1 MEGCLWLGNLAN
13 CRFKST
19 LKERSRRAFP
29 KHRDLFIHFFAVPLT
44 LRLIGG
50 LLCAVNSFHAVLE
63 HGGQTNLTYKA
74 LSLPDLAGRVRLSN
88 GFACGL
94 LLAALQK
101 GSEGAY
107 LRAMN
112 LQN

>member
-1 MEGCLWLGNLAN
+1 MLAARAREPAHETDKKCSPENAALTQSPRSCPLHTVLGCFCAA
-13 CRFKST
+13 T
-19 LKERSRRAFP
+19 L
-29 KHRDLFIHFFAVPLT
+29 
-44 LRLIGG
+44 
-50 LLCAVNSFHAVLE
+50 FHAVLE
-63 HGGQTNLTYKA
+63 NGRQTNLTYKA
-74 LSLPDLAGRVRLSN
+74 LSLPDLAGKVRLSN

-107 LRAMN
+107 LQAMN

>member
-1 MEGCLWLGNLAN
+1 M
-13 CRFKST
+13 
-19 LKERSRRAFP
+19 
-29 KHRDLFIHFFAVPLT
+29 
-44 LRLIGG
+44 
-50 LLCAVNSFHAVLE
+50 
-63 HGGQTNLTYKA
+63 A
-74 LSLPDLAGRVRLSN
+74 LSLPDLAGKVRLSY

-107 LRAMN
+107 LRARE

>member
-1 MEGCLWLGNLAN
+1 MHAVLGC
-13 CRFKST
+13 F
-19 LKERSRRAFP
+19 
-29 KHRDLFIHFFAVPLT
+29 
-44 LRLIGG
+44 
-50 LLCAVNSFHAVLE
+50 CAVNSFLAVLE

-74 LSLPDLAGRVRLSN
+74 LSLPDLAGSYSLSY